1 MTTPV
6 DVRKG
11 FPTIA
16 ARYFG
21 KLPGQ
26 SLMEFGTELRALTD
40 KDVSQLREGIEN
52 GSETYA

>member
-1 MTTPV
+1 MD

-11 FPTIA
+11 FAALA

-26 SLMEFGTELRALTD
+26 SLSDFAVELKALSDEDVAQLRAGLED
-40 KDVSQLREGIEN
+40 
-52 GSETYA
+52 GSLSY